1 MEKKDAPAAA
11 AGAAPE
17 KQESHGISRGQA
29 RRGDCDDVTD
39 DLISTLP
46 DAILGTI
53 ISLLPTKDGGRTQA
67 LSRRWRPLW
76 RYAPLNLEV
85 GTSAPGHPAPA
96 SCVTPSAVSQI
107 VSQHPGPTRRFSF
120 PGLRAG
126 EFDAELESW
135 FRSRAL
141 ANLEELDIGY
151 ASETIKPL
159 PLFLLRSASTLLILK
174 ISKCYLS
181 QDIVPAIMSFPF
193 LKQLSLIQ
201 VSVSVDVLDGLL
213 SCCHALESLF
223 MLEVRSFPENTKP
236 LPLSV
241 LCSASTIL
249 VAKIW
254 NCNFSDGT
262 VSSMVFPFLEELSLI
277 KVSISGD
284 GLHGLLSGCHA
295 LESLFMSGVCTATRL
310 RASSPTLR
318 ISSPTLR
325 SICLSRR
332 SHGITELVIEDA
344 PCLGRLL
351 IPYSDRDDCVTIRVI
366 RAPKLEIL
374 GPIPF
379 KTPEQEVLCDS
390 PDFSKFRI
398 FQGMDPVSSANS
410 MCTVKVLALRSS
422 SRELHA
428 VLNVLRW
435 FPCLEKLRVIFYQH
449 DDKDKKS
456 EPHYDQLHPIECLQ
470 TRLKKVV
477 FKSHVGSEREQLDF
491 AKFFVLNAKV
501 LNKMEFE
508 GYDDYMNGTLTF
520 LPKVLQLEN
529 RASQDAEFEFK
540 SSSIC

>member
-11 AGAAPE
+11 AAGDAPE

-29 RRGDCDDVTD
+29 RRGASDDVTD

-76 RYAPLNLEV
+76 RSAPLNLEV
-85 GTSAPGHPAPA
+85 GTSSPDHPAPA
-96 SCVTPSAVSQI
+96 SCVPPSAVSQI

-126 EFDAELESW
+126 EFDAELKSW
-135 FRSRAL
+135 FHSRAL

-159 PLFLLRSASTLLILK
+159 PLFLLRSASTLLVLK
-174 ISKCYLS
+174 ISNCYLC
-181 QDIVPAIMSFPF
+181 QDIVPSITSFPF
-193 LKQLSLIQ
+193 LKELSLIR
-201 VSVSVDVLDGLL
+201 VAISVDAIDGLL

-223 MLEVRSFPENTKP
+223 MLEVRSFPQITKP

-241 LCSASTIL
+241 LRNAPTIL
-249 VAKIW
+249 TAKIW
-254 NCNFSDGT
+254 NCRFSDET
-262 VSSMVFPFLEELSLI
+262 VPSMVFPFLEELSLI

-284 GLHGLLSGCHA
+284 ALHGLLSGCRA
-295 LESLFMSGVCTATRL
+295 LESLFMSGVRTATRL
-310 RASSPTLR
+310 HASSPTLR

-332 SHGITELVIEDA
+332 SYGITELVIEDA

-366 RAPKLEIL
+366 RAPRLEIL

-379 KTPEQEVLCDS
+379 RTPKQEMLCDS

-398 FQGMDPVSSANS
+398 FQVAATQS
-410 MCTVKVLALRSS
+410 
-422 SRELHA
+422 
-428 VLNVLRW
+428 
-435 FPCLEKLRVIFYQH
+435 
-449 DDKDKKS
+449 
-456 EPHYDQLHPIECLQ
+456 IECLQ
-470 TRLKKVV
+470 SHLKKVV
-477 FKSHVGSEREQLDF
+477 FKSYVGSEREQLDF

-508 GYDDYMNGTLTF
+508 GYDDYMNDTLTF
-520 LPKVLQLEN
+520 LPKVLQVEN